1 MSESNLNKEFSKRD
15 VQRMRNII
23 TGNTGGSTGV
33 QSGYTKQS
41 QDYQEDDVWEESGKQ
56 WTIKNGIKQTIT
68 KFDKLKKL
76 VTFPLICPECSNP
89 MKDYEINFNVKQ
101 LLLICEYYGIS
112 KDIRV
117 NKLKKQDI
125 IEQII
130 LFEKNMENIEITIKR
145 KEMWYYMSELKND
158 KMMKKFVIW

>member
-1 MSESNLNKEFSKRD
+1 MAYNENENITFFLNDENLYFDS
-15 VQRMRNII
+15 
-23 TGNTGGSTGV
+23 
-33 QSGYTKQS
+33 
-41 QDYQEDDVWEESGKQ
+41 EDD
-56 WTIKNGIKQTIT
+56 IDIA
-68 KFDKLKKL
+68 KLQNEL
-76 VTFPLICPECSNP
+76 NNVDISSIQDDDVYLI
-89 MKDYEINFNVKQ
+89 MKDYELNFNVKQ

-125 IEQII
+125 IEHII

>member
-1 MSESNLNKEFSKRD
+1 MAYNENENITFFLNDENLYFDS
-15 VQRMRNII
+15 
-23 TGNTGGSTGV
+23 
-33 QSGYTKQS
+33 
-41 QDYQEDDVWEESGKQ
+41 EDDIDIE
-56 WTIKNGIKQTIT
+56 
-68 KFDKLKKL
+68 KLQNEL
-76 VTFPLICPECSNP
+76 NNVDISSIQDDDVYLI
-89 MKDYEINFNVKQ
+89 MKDYELNFNVKQ

-117 NKLKKQDI
+117 NKLKKQYI

>member
-1 MSESNLNKEFSKRD
+1 MSYNENENITFFLNDDGAYFDS
-15 VQRMRNII
+15 
-23 TGNTGGSTGV
+23 
-33 QSGYTKQS
+33 
-41 QDYQEDDVWEESGKQ
+41 EDDVD
-56 WTIKNGIKQTIT
+56 IA
-68 KFDKLKKL
+68 KLQNEL
-76 VTFPLICPECSNP
+76 NNVDISSIQDDEVYLI
-89 MKDYEINFNVKQ
+89 MKDYELNFNVKQ

-130 LFEKNMENIEITIKR
+130 LFEKNLENIEITIKR

>member
-1 MSESNLNKEFSKRD
+1 
-15 VQRMRNII
+15 
-23 TGNTGGSTGV
+23 
-33 QSGYTKQS
+33 
-41 QDYQEDDVWEESGKQ
+41 
-56 WTIKNGIKQTIT
+56 
-68 KFDKLKKL
+68 
-76 VTFPLICPECSNP
+76 
-89 MKDYEINFNVKQ
+89 MKDYELNFNVKQ